1 MLRKGERILPL
12 LKPEIRKPR
21 PTDIARKK
29 ARKTKA
35 RGFTVKRFFLR
46 LLLEVLEERYPEEDV
61 LLKTSS
67 RSCVLLREGWVLYE
81 EEDLVE
87 ELLLEELLEE
97 GLEDEGLED
106 ELLEDEEEDLLTW
119 ELLPLLLTE
128 LPDLE
133 LPGLEFPGLFVVISV
148 LLLNF

>member
-21 PTDIARKK
+21 PTAIARKTT
-29 ARKTKA
+29 RKTKA

-67 RSCVLLREGWVLYE
+67 RSCILLREGWVLYE

-87 ELLLEELLEE
+87 ELLLEELLE
-97 GLEDEGLED
+97 EGLED